1 MFTESQLATLCCD
14 GKEGLYL
21 NIHAQP
27 GARRPQLRG
36 LHGDAVKIAIGE
48 AAQDGKANKAIVNMM
63 AKSLGIPSAAIE
75 ITSGLSARRKRIL
88 LRGES
93 AILKQKILDWL
104 NADF

>member
-1 MFTESQLATLCCD
+1 MVTESQLSALCCD

-27 GARRPQLRG
+27 GARRPQLCG

-48 AAQDGKANKAIVNMM
+48 AAQDGKANKAIISLL
-63 AKSLGIPSAAIE
+63 AKSLRVPSAAIE

-88 LRGES
+88 LRGEP
-93 AILKQKILDWL
+93 ADLKQKILDWL
-104 NADF
+104 NTNA